1 MQLIFFSWLNI
12 NWTIKRRRERRDVVT
27 ITPFLSFLL
36 LLKRAPNRYFYLCIY
51 SLTAGFLVLWRVRLF
66 YRVLRS
72 DWPFFIRLTFSSSSQ
87 FCLVEYCLICNGCAA
102 YFSEEIVYNER
113 CQSSMRKINQLL
125 LKLMSE
131 TTSSIAKLLF
141 WLWCNGTAG
150 WWNIL
155 ESCNNEDGCLKFKL
169 KGCIQYFALNQRQGG
184 AESAHKML
192 E

>member
-36 LLKRAPNRYFYLCIY
+36 LLKRAPNRYFFLCIY

-141 WLWCNGTAG
+141 WLVVMERLVDETSSSLV
-150 WWNIL
+150 IMRT
-155 ESCNNEDGCLKFKL
+155 D
-169 KGCIQYFALNQRQGG
+169 ALNLNW
-184 AESAHKML
+184 KVVFNTL
-192 E
+192 L